1 MCYSAQVEAAYK
13 KLGRHYRAAVD
24 FDEFVKLY
32 LYQASGARP
41 LTPRAMD
48 RSFSAS
54 DGGPAAV
61 IAAAVDQWDEQE
73 ASQLEEVVFTQ
84 RTRLVNAE
92 RSLQNKVTKKA
103 QNDVR
108 VASSKVD
115 RALAKLSRLR
125 SDTLLPSDSRIFPG
139 SYAPVITGHGQD
151 RLIRPMRYQCRLA
164 GKPASYDV
172 RFPGTYNARRD
183 SLERYWGNTFGHTH
197 AIMIVRK
204 FYEHVARHAVEQREL
219 GPDEKEES
227 VIVEFS
233 PEPAQEMVIACLWAE
248 WTGPEGRLLSF
259 AAITDE
265 PPPEV
270 AAAGHD
276 RCIVQIKPENIDA
289 WLNPDH
295 RDLAACYEILDDR
308 PRPYYEHRLAA

>member
-13 KLGRHYRAAVD
+13 KLGRRYRATVD
-24 FDEFVKLY
+24 FDEFVN
-32 LYQASGARP
+32 LYQYHPAGSRP
-41 LTPRAMD
+41 LTPRALD
-48 RSFSAS
+48 LSFNAS

-61 IAAAVDQWDEQE
+61 ISQAVEQWDELE
-73 ASQLEEVVFTQ
+73 SRQLEELVFTQ
-84 RTRLVNAE
+84 RTRLANAE

-108 VASSKVD
+108 IASNKIE
-115 RALAKLSRLR
+115 RAMAKLARLN
-125 SDTLLPSDSRIFPG
+125 SDKLKPADSRIYPG
-139 SYAPVITGHGQD
+139 SYAPVITGHGEH
-151 RLIRPMRYQCRLA
+151 RIIRPMRYQCRLA

-183 SLERYWGNTFGHTH
+183 SLERYWSKTFGYNH
-197 AIMIVRK
+197 AILIVHK
-204 FYEHVARHAVEQREL
+204 FYEHVARHALEQRDL

-227 VIVEFS
+227 VILEFT
-233 PEPAQEMVIACLWAE
+233 PEPAQEMIIACLWSE
-248 WTGPEGRLLSF
+248 WKGPEGRLLSF

-265 PPPEV
+265 PPSEV

-295 RDLAACYEILDDR
+295 RDLGACYEILDDR